1 MKLSRRNRARRGPG
15 NLKDGKLCAGRAIV
29 PGRVALAME
38 QLLNDAPRCEFE
50 PPSPLSY
57 AASPILNARLELTHR
72 LHVPESLLA
81 AVGKVGR
88 DY

>member
-1 MKLSRRNRARRGPG
+1 MGDAVGIAGEAAGPVPSRVEILNR
-15 NLKDGKLCAGRAIV
+15 L
-29 PGRVALAME
+29 ALAME
-38 QLLNDAPRCEFE
+38 RLLNDAPRCEFE
-50 PPSPLSY
+50 PPSPLSC